1 MHESSNTP
9 IVGPTH
15 EDRLITFKEAAAS
28 LGAKYWQIQRAVKS
42 GRIPSYAPYNS
53 RRLVKLS
60 EVIAYIDACRQ
71 GGVE

>member
-1 MHESSNTP
+1 MKSEIEVESYP
-9 IVGPTH
+9 
-15 EDRLITFKEAAAS
+15 ERLYTLRNVSEL
-28 LGAKYWQIQRAVKS
+28 LGCHYWQIQRAVKS

-60 EVIAYIDACRQ
+60 EVMAYIDSCRE

>member
-1 MHESSNTP
+1 MSELSNTP
-9 IVGPTH
+9 IVGTIH

-53 RRLVKLS
+53 RRLVKMS
-60 EVIAYIDACRQ
+60 EVIAYIESCRE
-71 GGVE
+71 GGVA

>member
-1 MHESSNTP
+1 MNQPSNSP
-9 IVGPTH
+9 IAKAIQD
-15 EDRLITFKEAAAS
+15 DRLITFKEAAAS

-60 EVIAYIDACRQ
+60 EVMAYIESCRE

>member
-1 MHESSNTP
+1 MNQPLNSP
-9 IVGPTH
+9 IAIAIQ

-60 EVIAYIDACRQ
+60 EVTAYIDSCRE

>member
-1 MHESSNTP
+1 MNQPSNSL
-9 IVGPTH
+9 IAKAIQ
-15 EDRLITFKEAAAS
+15 EDRLITFKQAAVS

-60 EVIAYIDACRQ
+60 EVMAYIDSCRE

>member
-1 MHESSNTP
+1 MNQPSNSP
-9 IVGPTH
+9 AAKAVP
-15 EDRLITFKEAAAS
+15 EDRLITLKEAAAS

-42 GRIPSYAPYNS
+42 GRIPAYAPYNS

-60 EVIAYIDACRQ
+60 EVMAYIDSCRE

>member
-1 MHESSNTP
+1 MNQPSNSP
-9 IVGPTH
+9 IAKEIQ

-60 EVIAYIDACRQ
+60 EVMAYIDSCRE